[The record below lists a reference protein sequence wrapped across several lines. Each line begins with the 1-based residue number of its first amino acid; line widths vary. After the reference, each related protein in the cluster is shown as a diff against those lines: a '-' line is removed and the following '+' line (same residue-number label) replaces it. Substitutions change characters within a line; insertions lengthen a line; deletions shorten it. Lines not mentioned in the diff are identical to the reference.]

1 MNTVDMRNYF
11 SENILIRIIKFL
23 FIAFIILF
31 PYSISIREILVGLL
45 FIFYILNRL
54 IVWDFSLK
62 STPFDNEIVIYL
74 LFSVLSLLKV
84 DNLLIGV
91 EEIIVSP
98 FKYIALFYMA
108 YDLIKRDEVQKY
120 YNILF
125 MGSLSL
131 LVIGKIVYF
140 QTGKNYLVGN
150 GTGTWAT
157 FSTFLFFYFLLI
169 KKESIFMKSLSMLG
183 VILSINVLFTTSSR
197 GAVLGFFSGILIT
210 FYLFI
215 NKKIKN
221 KKKLYAIFFLF
232 LTIIIISI
240 PFLFP
245 ERLVNKFERI
255 KNISSN
261 WSLKTRVIM
270 WKSSLH
276 YIIENPFLGVG
287 IGDYQTNYLNYIDNI
302 LKIDVPRGSRMHDHP
317 HNLFLYI
324 AVEQGIVSLS
334 VFLIM
339 LFRGF
344 KIAYYNINKFK
355 KNNRNNYYG
364 LVLIGILISLIVH
377 SMVDTTFRYGHVAYF
392 VMLFTIFNTKILTSR
407 EESVNF
413 ED

>member
-1 MNTVDMRNYF
+1 MDIVKIRGYI
-11 SENILIRIIKFL
+11 SEKILKRIIKFL
-23 FIAFIILF
+23 FIAFILFF

-54 IVWDFSLK
+54 ISWNFSLIN
-62 STPFDNEIVIYL
+62 TPFDNEIIIYL

-108 YDLIKRDEVQKY
+108 YDLIKKDEVQKFF
-120 YNILF
+120 NVLF
-125 MGSLSL
+125 IGSFSL
-131 LVIGKIVYF
+131 LAVGKVVYF
-140 QTGKNYLVGN
+140 QTGKNYIGGN
-150 GTGTWAT
+150 GAGTWAT
-157 FSTFLFFYFLLI
+157 FSIFLFFYFLLI
-169 KKESIFMKSLSMLG
+169 KKESIFKKSISIIGIILG
-183 VILSINVLFTTSSR
+183 INILFTTSSR

-210 FYLFI
+210 FFMFV
-215 NKKIKN
+215 NTKIKN
-221 KKKLYAIFFLF
+221 KKRLYAIFFLF
-232 LTIIIISI
+232 ITIILISV
-240 PFLFP
+240 PFLLP
-245 ERLVNKFERI
+245 ERLVSKFERI

-276 YIIENPFLGVG
+276 YIIQNPLLGVG

-324 AVEQGIVSLS
+324 AVEQGIISLA

-364 LVLIGILISLIVH
+364 LVLIGMLISLIVH